1 MPCPREGIQGVVQI
15 SFNFLGAGYANPY
28 DNARWKS
35 QTKTNTANI
44 SRKATSSLRS
54 TAEDGIEARYG
65 GFSSAY
71 SPWILSVQDV
81 CALCVH
87 VADWESGKA
96 ERIVVD
102 EDGARDEGVVH
113 PPKVPRNP
121 SYWLFVWYTY
131 LCLYMQIIY
140 VDQHGHRVAHTPST
154 LEKK

>member
-1 MPCPREGIQGVVQI
+1 MLTNAMPARRDTRSRSDFIQFSGCWVRKSIRQCPLKE
-15 SFNFLGAGYANPY
+15 P
-28 DNARWKS
+28 
-35 QTKTNTANI
+35 KTNTANI

-121 SYWLFVWYTY
+121 SY
-131 LCLYMQIIY
+131 
-140 VDQHGHRVAHTPST
+140 
-154 LEKK
+154 